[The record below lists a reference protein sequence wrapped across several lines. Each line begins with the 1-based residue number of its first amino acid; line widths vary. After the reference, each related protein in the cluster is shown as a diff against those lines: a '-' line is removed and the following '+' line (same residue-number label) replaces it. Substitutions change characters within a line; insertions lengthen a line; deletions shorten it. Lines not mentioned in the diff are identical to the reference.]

1 MKTIKYILFS
11 VLLLMFSCGPY
22 SFHGTSLPGVNSI
35 AIPSFENQTA
45 EYGLSESIT
54 EKLVDGFVQN
64 HVLKVLNQKE
74 ADAILYGTI
83 TKYQRRAYTYDEQEN
98 IKEYISEIYVKVWLE
113 DKNKKRNLWE
123 ENMKGWGVYSVT
135 EEETQ
140 GKERAVEKLVE
151 DIINRTVKSW

>member
-1 MKTIKYILFS
+1 
-11 VLLLMFSCGPY
+11 
-22 SFHGTSLPGVNSI
+22 VNSI
-35 AIPSFENQTA
+35 AIPPFENQTA

-54 EKLVDGFVQN
+54 EKVVDGFVQDN
-64 HVLKVLNQKE
+64 VLKVLNQKE

-98 IKEYISEIYVKVWLE
+98 IKEYISEIYVKVWRE
-113 DKNKKRNLWE
+113 EKNKKKNLWE